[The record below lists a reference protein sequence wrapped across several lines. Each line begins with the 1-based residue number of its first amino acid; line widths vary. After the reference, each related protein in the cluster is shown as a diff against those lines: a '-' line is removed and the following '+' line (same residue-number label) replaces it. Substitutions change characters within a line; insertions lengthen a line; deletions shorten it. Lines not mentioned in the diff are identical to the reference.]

1 MDAFSTQTIHSI
13 HDAAAIVRGR
23 REQLSVTQEQLA
35 QRAGVSRK
43 WVYEFEAGKSRAEFA
58 LVLRV
63 FSELGLVLATSDAR
77 ASDTDLTGAR
87 APSVIDLDAVLDELR
102 GSDGHSHDG

>member
-1 MDAFSTQTIHSI
+1 MDPLSTQTIRSI
-13 HDAAAIVRGR
+13 RDAAAVVRGR

-63 FSELGLVLATSDAR
+63 FSELGLELATSEGR
-77 ASDTDLTGAR
+77 ALGTDLAVAR
-87 APSVIDLDAVLDELR
+87 APSAIDLDAVLDELR
-102 GSDGHSHDG
+102 GSDDRSRDG